1 MSATNTFET
10 DLLSLIFNKTLP
22 SYLGTL
28 SGTGDASFY
37 LALFTAD
44 PGEAGSLSN
53 ECTYG
58 SYARVPVV
66 RTSSG
71 WTVSSPGGVGTVVN
85 TALVQFVKSTS
96 TGADATYMGVCSGS
110 TPGAGTLLLSLLL
123 TTTTPTTTGIQPQ
136 FDPGTLVFTLD

>member
-10 DLLSLIFNKTLP
+10 NLLELIFNKTLP

-44 PGEAGSLSN
+44 PTESGSLTN
-53 ECTYG
+53 EATYG
-58 SYARVPVV
+58 SYARVAVA
-66 RTSSG
+66 RTSGG
-71 WTVSSPGGVGTVVN
+71 WTVSGNQASN

-96 TGADATYMGVCSGS
+96 TGSDVTHVGVCSGG
-110 TPGAGTLLLSLLL
+110 TPGAGTLLLSLQL
-123 TTTTPTTTGIQPQ
+123 TTPTPTTTGIQPQ
-136 FDPGTLVFTLD
+136 FDAGTLVYTVD